1 MGVFYSH
8 VPGRQSSG
16 NFPIKIQIIII
27 IIFPLVINRMLL
39 VSGSREP
46 DSLDASWAYY
56 RLFGSFP
63 ELLGE
68 HGG

>member
-1 MGVFYSH
+1 
-8 VPGRQSSG
+8 
-16 NFPIKIQIIII
+16 
-27 IIFPLVINRMLL
+27 MLL

-63 ELLGE
+63 ELLG
-68 HGG
+68 GAWGLGSYVS